1 MSVGWVK
8 NPETAQCCG
17 YLGQKYP
24 YTEIGL
30 STPRAALSWQDQAW
44 PQKVDGAE
52 TSVHSPLC
60 NFPTA
65 AEVLLAKKSFAFL

>member
-1 MSVGWVK
+1 MSVVWVK
-8 NPETAQCCG
+8 NPETAQWCG

-30 STPRAALSWQDQAW
+30 STPCAALSWQDRAW
-44 PQKVDGAE
+44 PQKADGAE
-52 TSVHSPLC
+52 TSIHSPLC